1 MESRTEHTGLFA
13 AGWGETGEER
23 GDRIRPVAGMWTGE
37 AAGRR
42 GKSEGSCVSEL
53 RGLRELLTTAGPA
66 RQVAELPLAPAPVI
80 PAHLRLAAARKI
92 AELKGSPIL
101 LVEGDGALAGILDE
115 HKLLATA
122 DDVQAGDAMRPLD
135 VCLAATTSLARA
147 RELFLRT
154 GSAALPVAAGA
165 FLLGVVT
172 RAAIDGALRDLERQD
187 ADDRDAPVPRR
198 KAA

>member
-80 PAHLRLAAARKI
+80 PKI